1 MSTLKLYYKMKYY
14 SIDWDY
20 DTIEVIG
27 HYPQVTLKK
36 GYNPGPPDGY
46 REVKPHEFPNFI
58 PNLELELHKDAKAT
72 AYLEQY
78 VSFGMVINAR
88 FKSILQQFK
97 LPPHAFYPIKVYH
110 KGGLLEYFWFHYVV
124 HDFFEWLDKDK
135 SRAVIYDDKDGN
147 YKIISELDLRI
158 SLDEIEKINLALPW
172 QQGLKWEKIV
182 FKADFPKYDVYKTR
196 GLDLKNFISGRLLKA
211 LQDAGVNG
219 FTAKPIDNIICD

>member
-1 MSTLKLYYKMKYY
+1 MKYY

-36 GYNPGPPDGY
+36 GYNPGAPDGY
-46 REVKPHEFPNFI
+46 WEVKPYEFPNFI
-58 PNLELELHKDAKAT
+58 PNLELELHEKAKAT
-72 AYLEQY
+72 DYLEKY
-78 VSFGMVINAR
+78 ASFGMFVNKK
-88 FKSILQQFK
+88 FMNILKEFK
-97 LPPHAFYPIKVYH
+97 LPSHAFYPIKVYH
-110 KGGLLEYFWFHYVV
+110 KGELLEYFWFHYVV

-135 SRAVIYDDKDGN
+135 SRAVIYDDKEGC

-182 FKADFPKYDVYKTR
+182 FKADFPKYDVYKTQ
-196 GLDLKNFISGRLLKA
+196 GLDLKNFISEPLLEA
-211 LQDAGVNG
+211 LQEAGMTG
-219 FTAKPIDNIICD
+219 FRVKPFDKIICE